1 MYRLAYRN
9 LGDHS
14 ALVVNHTV
22 EVGAGATLRSG
33 VRWYELRPDAVGN
46 LTLFQ
51 QGTYAPDD
59 NWRWM
64 GSAAMN
70 RSGDIALGYSVS
82 SPSLFPQIHFTGRL
96 AADLPGMMTQ
106 GEGVLIDGTGAQTGG
121 LARWGDYS
129 SLTIDP
135 VDDCT
140 FWYTNEFLKA
150 SGSFNWSTRIG
161 WFKLSNCGAA
171 DFSLGVSPSSF
182 TVTAGSPASYTAAV
196 TPSGG
201 FTGAVTLSATGLPLG
216 AAATFSPNPT
226 TSTSTVGV
234 TTSSTTP
241 PGSYPIT
248 ITGVSGSLTHG
259 ATATL
264 VVNAAPDFSISA
276 TPSSATVSA
285 GASASYTVN
294 IARSGGFAG
303 SVALSTSGLPA
314 GASATYSPNP
324 AAGNSSALSVMTAA
338 STLPGSYAVTITGMS
353 GSLTRTAPVT
363 LVVTAA
369 APPTVTGIAPPS
381 GSTAG
386 GDALTITGTG
396 FANGASVTIDGNP
409 ATAVMVVNPTTINAT
424 TPPGIA
430 GPVDVVVTNLD
441 LQAGTCFGCFTYLG
455 LPAPTV
461 TNVSPSSGTS
471 AGGDTLTI
479 TGTGFAS
486 GASVTIDGAPAT
498 AVTVVNATTISAATP
513 PGIAGPVDV
522 VVTNLDL
529 QSGMC
534 LGCFTYVE
542 AAVPARRR

>member
-1 MYRLAYRN
+1 
-9 LGDHS
+9 
-14 ALVVNHTV
+14 
-22 EVGAGATLRSG
+22 
-33 VRWYELRPDAVGN
+33 
-46 LTLFQ
+46 
-51 QGTYAPDD
+51 
-59 NWRWM
+59 
-64 GSAAMN
+64 
-70 RSGDIALGYSVS
+70 
-82 SPSLFPQIHFTGRL
+82 
-96 AADLPGMMTQ
+96 
-106 GEGVLIDGTGAQTGG
+106 
-121 LARWGDYS
+121 
-129 SLTIDP
+129 
-135 VDDCT
+135 
-140 FWYTNEFLKA
+140 
-150 SGSFNWSTRIG
+150 
-161 WFKLSNCGAA
+161 
-171 DFSLGVSPSSF
+171 
-182 TVTAGSPASYTAAV
+182 
-196 TPSGG
+196 
-201 FTGAVTLSATGLPLG
+201 
-216 AAATFSPNPT
+216 
-226 TSTSTVGV
+226 
-234 TTSSTTP
+234 
-241 PGSYPIT
+241 
-248 ITGVSGSLTHG
+248 
-259 ATATL
+259 
-264 VVNAAPDFSISA
+264 
-276 TPSSATVSA
+276 
-285 GASASYTVN
+285 
-294 IARSGGFAG
+294 
-303 SVALSTSGLPA
+303 
-314 GASATYSPNP
+314 
-324 AAGNSSALSVMTAA
+324 MTAA

-522 VVTNLDL
+522 VVTNVDLQSGTCVGCFTYVDPPAPTVTGIAPPSGSTAGGSVVTITGTGFASGASVTIDGAPGTAVTVVNPTTISAMTPPGIAGPVDVVITNLDL